1 MQSDDAR
8 ILRGAAIIA
17 APLGIAATVVSA
29 LVAGEKGLIGA
40 LVALAVVAVFFG
52 LGTWALM
59 RITQNT
65 PQVAMTAGLLVYFV
79 QILLIGVFIIVFQD
93 TTLFN
98 SRAFALSLL
107 VTALAWVGGQ
117 VRYSLTSKM
126 LYVHPEPSVPAEG
139 AGGASRASE
148 GGAEAVG
155 GAAEKT
161 AGSAR
166 PGSRDAA

>member
-29 LVAGEKGLIGA
+29 LVAGEKGLVGG
-40 LVALAVVAVFFG
+40 LVALAVVGVFFG
-52 LGTWALM
+52 LGSAVLM
-59 RITQNT
+59 RLTQDT
-65 PQVAMTAGLLVYFV
+65 PQVAMTAGLLVYTV
-79 QILLIGVFIIVFQD
+79 QILLIGVFIVVFQD

-117 VRYSLTSKM
+117 VRHTLTAKM
-126 LYVHPEPSVPAEG
+126 LYVHPEPSVPPSTTEG
-139 AGGASRASE
+139 S
-148 GGAEAVG
+148 V
-155 GAAEKT
+155 
-161 AGSAR
+161 SA
-166 PGSRDAA
+166 GSRDAT

>member
-17 APLGIAATVVSA
+17 APVGIAATVVSA
-29 LVAGEKGLIGA
+29 IVAGEKGLIGA
-40 LVALAVVAVFFG
+40 LVALAVVAVFFA
-52 LGTWALM
+52 LGTAALM
-59 RITQNT
+59 RITENT

-79 QILLIGVFIIVFQD
+79 QILLIGVFIVVFQD

-117 VRYSLTSKM
+117 VRHSLTSKM
-126 LYVHPEPSVPAEG
+126 LYVRPEPSVPPRETGSAS
-139 AGGASRASE
+139 SRAA
-148 GGAEAVG
+148 GAVG
-155 GAAEKT
+155 EKAADP
-161 AGSAR
+161 AG

>member
-29 LVAGEKGLIGA
+29 LVAGEKGLLGA

-52 LGTWALM
+52 LATAALM
-59 RITQNT
+59 RITENM

-79 QILLIGVFIIVFQD
+79 QILLIGVFIVVFQG

-98 SRAFALSLL
+98 SRAFAIALL
-107 VTALAWVGGQ
+107 VTALGWVGGQ
-117 VRYSLTSKM
+117 VRQSLTSRM
-126 LYVHPEPSVPAEG
+126 LYVHPEPSVPAGE
-139 AGGASRASE
+139 A
-148 GGAEAVG
+148 AEA
-155 GAAEKT
+155 
-161 AGSAR
+161 AGPVSA
-166 PGSRDAA
+166 GSRDAA